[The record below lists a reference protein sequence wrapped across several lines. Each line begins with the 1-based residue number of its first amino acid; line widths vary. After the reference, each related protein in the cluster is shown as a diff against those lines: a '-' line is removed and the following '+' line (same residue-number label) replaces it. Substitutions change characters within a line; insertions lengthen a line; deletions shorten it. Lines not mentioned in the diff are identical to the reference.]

1 MRPIIYDI
9 QESGSKVLTATL
21 SELYPQDETWCKCP
35 NPVPSFLESLKK
47 VVVINYV
54 HTLEWALCLLPDL
67 HRL

>member
-21 SELYPQDETWCKCP
+21 SELYPQDETRCKCP
-35 NPVPSFLESLKK
+35 NPIPSFLGSLKE

>member
-1 MRPIIYDI
+1 M
-9 QESGSKVLTATL
+9 
-21 SELYPQDETWCKCP
+21 P
-35 NPVPSFLESLKK
+35 NPVTSFLGSLKE